1 MFQQN
6 TSAPN
11 SHNTTTSGISA
22 YSPWSFVLQK
32 VCPCNTKDRLLHSR
46 LIPVNA
52 QNRLNNGL
60 KGRKMD
66 TKEAVKTLPHK
77 LSQAS
82 ILRTYLTVS
91 ILQITA

>member
-6 TSAPN
+6 TSAQN
-11 SHNTTTSGISA
+11 SPNTTTSGISA
-22 YSPWSFVLQK
+22 CSLWSFVLQK
-32 VCPCNTKDRLLHSR
+32 VCSCSTKDRLLHSR
-46 LIPVNA
+46 LIPICA
-52 QNRLNNGL
+52 QNRLNQRL

-77 LSQAS
+77 LSRVS
-82 ILRTYLTVS
+82 ILRTRLTVS